1 MDSFNQRKKDVLSK
15 EDKSSIGKW
24 DEKISSLCDK
34 INSLENY
41 YTTSSCSGRV
51 LFMVDQD
58 KKAENLFVFVSHD
71 KISFKELKDELG
83 KLISIT
89 RSHPTR
95 DPAHSSLTFPSRN
108 RSPTQKGIKN
118 IKFKFEPCIL
128 HIACKTLEDAEK
140 IYEKGRVAGWK
151 KSGIIETK
159 KNFIV
164 ELNASEK
171 LELPIIQNGKLLVDD
186 NFLKIIVDES
196 NNKFEKVW
204 MKIKKL
210 EEGI

>member
-1 MDSFNQRKKDVLSK
+1 MIPFLKRKQDVLSK

-24 DEKISSLCDK
+24 DEKISSLCNK

-51 LFMVDQD
+51 LLMIDQD

-71 KISFKELKDELG
+71 KISFKQLKEELAKAE
-83 KLISIT
+83 
-89 RSHPTR
+89 
-95 DPAHSSLTFPSRN
+95 
-108 RSPTQKGIKN
+108 KN
-118 IKFKFEPCIL
+118 KKQIKFKFEPCII

-140 IYEKGRVAGWK
+140 IYEKGKMAGWK
-151 KSGIIETK
+151 KSGIIEIK

-171 LELPIIQNGKLLVDD
+171 LELPIIQKGKLLVDD
-186 NFLKIIVDES
+186 NFLKIIVEES
-196 NNKFEKVW
+196 NTKFEKVW
-204 MKIKKL
+204 VKIKKL
-210 EEGI
+210 EQAL